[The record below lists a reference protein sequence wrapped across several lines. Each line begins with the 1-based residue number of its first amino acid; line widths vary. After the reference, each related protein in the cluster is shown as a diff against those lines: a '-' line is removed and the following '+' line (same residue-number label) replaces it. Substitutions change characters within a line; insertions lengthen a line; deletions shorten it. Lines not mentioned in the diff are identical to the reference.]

1 MATETARYD
10 IVLGFKA
17 DVEAA
22 KKQLYDLQ
30 QNIDRFT
37 NRDFELNF
45 STKNLRAGYDST
57 SKQLITFN
65 KLLNKSF
72 NVDTGKVNLNKLI
85 AETKAYNIDIGRLTN
100 NLYAIKDAYPE
111 AGEAFEHITN
121 LLADGD
127 TKAISFSKSIQRMGE
142 QLMRTA
148 KIQISYAVL
157 DQFTSVFRD
166 SYNYAQELNE
176 SLNNIRI
183 VTNKSKTDMSKFAV
197 EANKA
202 AKALSTTTTAYTD
215 AALIYYQQGLS
226 DDAVRERTDAT
237 VKLANVTGQSAS
249 EVSSYMTAIWNNYDN
264 GSKSLEYYADVITAL
279 GAATASSSE
288 EIAQGLSQF
297 SAVAN
302 TVGLSY
308 EYASSAL
315 ATVVAQT
322 RLSADTV
329 GTSFKT
335 IFARLQSL
343 NLGETL
349 DDDTTLTKYTKAMDK
364 VGVSIK
370 NQDGTLKSMDAI
382 LDSLGTK

>member
-30 QNIDRFT
+30 QNID
-37 NRDFELNF
+37 
-45 STKNLRAGYDST
+45 KIT
-57 SKQLITFN
+57 SKDFRINFNSNKINTGFDKTSKKLIT
-65 KLLNKSF
+65 LNKILNNSM
-72 NVDTGKVNLNKLI
+72 NLDTGKLNLNKLI
-85 AETKAYNIDIGRLTN
+85 SETKAYNIDIIDLTD
-100 NLYAIKDAYPE
+100 NLATMGQ
-111 AGEAFEHITN
+111 AGEEALDNITKLIAN
-121 LLADGD
+121 GD
-127 TKAISFSKSIQRMGE
+127 TKAVSLNKSIKRMGE
-142 QLMRTA
+142 QLVRTA

-157 DQFTSVFRD
+157 DQFTGVFRD

-183 VTNKSKTDMSKFAV
+183 VTNKSKTDMSKFAI

-226 DDAVRERTDAT
+226 DDAVKERTDAT

>member
-1 MATETARYD
+1 MANESMRYD

-22 KKQLYDLQ
+22 KRQLYDLQ
-30 QNIDRFT
+30 QNIEKIT
-37 NRDFELNF
+37 SKDFSINLND
-45 STKNLRAGYDST
+45 KKLKAGYDET
-57 SKQLITFN
+57 SKQLIAFN

-72 NVDTGKVNLNKLI
+72 NTDTGKVNLNKLI
-85 AETKAYNIDIGRLTN
+85 ADTKAFGINIGTLTD
-100 NLYAIKDAYPE
+100 NLYGMAEEYPG
-111 AGEAFEHITN
+111 AKEAFEGITK
-121 LLADGD
+121 LLAEGD
-127 TKAISFSKSIQRMGE
+127 TRAISFNKSIQRMGE
-142 QLMRTA
+142 QLVRTA
-148 KIQISYAVL
+148 KIQLSYAVL
-157 DQFTSVFRD
+157 DQFTGVFRD

-288 EIAQGLSQF
+288 EIADGLSQF

-349 DDDTTLTKYTKAMDK
+349 DDETTLTKYTKAMDK

>member
-22 KKQLYDLQ
+22 KKQLYDLK
-30 QNIDRFT
+30 QNIDKIT
-37 NRDFELNF
+37 SRDFSVNF
-45 STKNLRAGYDST
+45 DNKKIKAGFDET

-65 KLLNKSF
+65 KLLNNSM
-72 NVDTGKVNLNKLI
+72 NLDTGKLNLNKLI
-85 AETKAYNIDIGRLTN
+85 ADTKAYNIDINVLTD
-100 NLYAIKDAYPE
+100 NLIGMGQ
-111 AGEAFEHITN
+111 AGEKALDNITTLIAN
-121 LLADGD
+121 GD
-127 TKAISFSKSIQRMGE
+127 TKAISLNKSIQRMGE
-142 QLMRTA
+142 QLARTA
-148 KIQISYAVL
+148 KIQLSYAVL

-183 VTNKSKTDMSKFAV
+183 VTNKSKTDMSKFAI

-226 DDAVRERTDAT
+226 DKAVKERTDVT
-237 VKLANVTGQSAS
+237 VKLANATGQSAS

-382 LDSLGTK
+382 LDNLGTK